1 MEKLT
6 SITRKY
12 LVLNGL
18 SVLFS
23 TLILLL
29 LNVAQQ
35 TQLYEI
41 SELVIVSDTTL
52 IIKSNRIPKNKYI
65 VNGVLNAFCV
75 VHYILNHN
83 WNCQNDNHP

>member
-6 SITRKY
+6 SIIRKY

-75 VHYILNHN
+75 VHYI
-83 WNCQNDNHP
+83 